1 MRMQPYYGLFM
12 IALLMSP
19 QGICRARAQQGAA
32 TAARTPLRADV
43 EIQSTYQL
51 GPGDQI
57 VLQGPE
63 AEEIVNK
70 PFRIDPNGDVSIPM
84 IGRVAAAGLSVRQL
98 EDALKTRLSTLI
110 KDPQIVVNVVE
121 FRSQPVSVLGAV
133 NQSGIQQLQGRKTL
147 SEMISMAGGFR
158 PDAGHTIKISRDA
171 EWGRVPLRNA
181 TDDATGKFSTAEIS
195 VSDLLE
201 ARNPELNILI
211 MPHDTITVPPAKL
224 VYVIGDVKKSG
235 GFILNQR
242 EHISVVQ
249 ALAMAEGLG
258 PTADTR
264 HSRILRRNADETV
277 PPKEII
283 VDLKGILA
291 GKSEDI
297 GLGGGDILYVPG
309 STGKKVGLRTAE
321 AILQTASGVAI
332 WH

>member
-1 MRMQPYYGLFM
+1 MTKRGSS
-12 IALLMSP
+12 ALLSVFLMLAI
-19 QGICRARAQQGAA
+19 ICPVKAQEAPA
-32 TAARTPLRADV
+32 IAVPLTVGSALRP
-43 EIQSTYQL
+43 QSTYQL

-70 PFRIDPNGDVSIPM
+70 PFRIDSNGDVSIPM
-84 IGRVAAAGLSVRQL
+84 IGRVPAGGLTVRQF
-98 EDALKTRLSTLI
+98 EDALKLRLATI
-110 KDPQIVVNVVE
+110 IRDPQIVVNVVE

-133 NQSGIQQLQGRKTL
+133 TQSGIQQLQGRKTL
-147 SEMISMAGGFR
+147 TEMISMAGGFR
-158 PDAGHTIKISRDA
+158 PDAGHTIKISRQV
-171 EWGRVPLRNA
+171 EWGRIPLQNA
-181 TDDATGKFSTAEIS
+181 TDDSTGKFSTAEIS

-201 ARNPELNILI
+201 ARNPDLNILI

-235 GFILNQR
+235 GFVLNQR